1 MRDRLRQVAP
11 TERSMA
17 ITGRPTAR
25 YTRRTDQKRR
35 SVITVRKWEWQTSE
49 RNGLAA
55 AFGAPSPVTKSE
67 VIFTGISVVILL
79 ASITYMAIALG

>member
-1 MRDRLRQVAP
+1 VLRDHGQEVGTRL
-11 TERSMA
+11 
-17 ITGRPTAR
+17 
-25 YTRRTDQKRR
+25 
-35 SVITVRKWEWQTSE
+35 EWQTSE

-55 AFGAPSPVTKSE
+55 AFGAPSPVTKRE